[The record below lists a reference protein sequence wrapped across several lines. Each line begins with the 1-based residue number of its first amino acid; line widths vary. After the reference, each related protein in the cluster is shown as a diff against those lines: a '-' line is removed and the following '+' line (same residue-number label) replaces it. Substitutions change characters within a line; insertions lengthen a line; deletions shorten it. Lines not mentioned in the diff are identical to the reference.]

1 MVPDSAW
8 TLCRDAM
15 DDKVGFPWA
24 MRFTDTHNFEI
35 VDHMG
40 ARAISLHQIFD
51 PAYGVD
57 LNIHNISLYT
67 AKIYLDAVSFPVW
80 RGHQIVVPIP
90 EAHINGHVFTV
101 HNGDMLIVSKE
112 THPSDN
118 VAFQKLVLG
127 FRSVSTSMP
136 SR

>member
-1 MVPDSAW
+1 
-8 TLCRDAM
+8 M

-57 LNIHNISLYT
+57 LNIHKISLYC
-67 AKIYLDAVSFPVW
+67 
-80 RGHQIVVPIP
+80 
-90 EAHINGHVFTV
+90 
-101 HNGDMLIVSKE
+101 
-112 THPSDN
+112 
-118 VAFQKLVLG
+118 
-127 FRSVSTSMP
+127 
-136 SR
+136 